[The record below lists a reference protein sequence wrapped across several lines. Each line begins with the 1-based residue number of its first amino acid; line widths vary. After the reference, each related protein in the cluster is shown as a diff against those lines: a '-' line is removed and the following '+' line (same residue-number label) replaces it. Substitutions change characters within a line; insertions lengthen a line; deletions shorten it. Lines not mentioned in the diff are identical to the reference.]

1 MQMNARSQA
10 TVCFLF
16 MPLPSLW
23 WMYPVKYF
31 SIMHTILFWT
41 ETISLWLFVELSSNI
56 CFLHGSFLLPWVV
69 IPPLFILFYTVYCFL
84 SLFLSSFP
92 PSVLSRH
99 PYHPL
104 CLPLTVSLAS
114 LSPSQLDSCGTDWAW
129 GSSPHQRRSV
139 VECEQATEAPISH
152 WLMSHPFSL
161 FLPPPPPPLP
171 HSPATAPLQSPPVP
185 SLFPP
190 PSHFTY
196 HFSQS
201 STLLLLQPICCSY
214 GFLSILSF
222 ICISAFQHPRL
233 PLCLVPQSLHSPSAT
248 VPLQA
253 QLQTEAG
260 VCLSVSDSPPP
271 PFPLPPF
278 LTTTSTITAPMIHT
292 LPRSLAADPVFNH
305 CKHSSTSQPHCC
317 KCTYA
322 TCMQMQKLNTGGQLA
337 SCHMQTHA
345 HIGIVLL
352 KDIWIIYHFLCLKVE
367 KQEKYHNN
375 LHQCSNIWSDSR
387 W

>member
-31 SIMHTILFWT
+31 CIMHTILFWT
-41 ETISLWLFVELSSNI
+41 VVCYRNHFSVALCRAVFQHLLPSWLFSSPLG
-56 CFLHGSFLLPWVV
+56 CHSSSVHPVLYRLLFPV
-69 IPPLFILFYTVYCFL
+69 
-84 SLFLSSFP
+84 SFP
-92 PSVLSRH
+92 VLFPSLR
-99 PYHPL
+99 
-104 CLPLTVSLAS
+104 S
-114 LSPSQLDSCGTDWAW
+114 LSPS
-129 GSSPHQRRSV
+129 
-139 VECEQATEAPISH
+139 
-152 WLMSHPFSL
+152 
-161 FLPPPPPPLP
+161 LPPPLSPSHSLSGLSVSLSLSVGLMWDWLSLRIQPSSKAECGWMRASHWGSDLALVNEPPLLP
-171 HSPATAPLQSPPVP
+171 LSSSSSSSSSLLRHPSSLPPFLLFFLRLAT
-185 SLFPP
+185 
-190 PSHFTY
+190 SHITFLS
-196 HFSQS
+196 HLLCCLL
-201 STLLLLQPICCSY
+201 LLLLQPICCSY

-337 SCHMQTHA
+337 SCH
-345 HIGIVLL
+345 I
-352 KDIWIIYHFLCLKVE
+352 F
-367 KQEKYHNN
+367 
-375 LHQCSNIWSDSR
+375 S
-387 W
+387 

>member
-114 LSPSQLDSCGTDWAW
+114 LSPSPSQLDSCGTDWAW

-152 WLMSHPFSL
+152 WLMSPPFSL

-201 STLLLLQPICCSY
+201 STLLLALIAP
-214 GFLSILSF
+214 
-222 ICISAFQHPRL
+222 SAHLLLLRL
-233 PLCLVPQSLHSPSAT
+233 PLYSVIHLYFSVSASSSPSLPRSPVPPLSVSHSPSSGAA
-248 VPLQA
+248 PNR
-253 QLQTEAG
+253 G
-260 VCLSVSDSPPP
+260 WRLSLCVRLPSSSFSPSS
-271 PFPLPPF
+271 FSNYHF
-278 LTTTSTITAPMIHT
+278 YH
-292 LPRSLAADPVFNH
+292 H
-305 CKHSSTSQPHCC
+305 CTND
-317 KCTYA
+317 TYA
-322 TCMQMQKLNTGGQLA
+322 A
-337 SCHMQTHA
+337 SLSCC
-345 HIGIVLL
+345 GPSL
-352 KDIWIIYHFLCLKVE
+352 
-367 KQEKYHNN
+367 
-375 LHQCSNIWSDSR
+375 
-387 W
+387 